1 MMLDKQEVQLLG
13 VSIFLLAVVN
23 WEFCMLVCILLLG
36 IVVVLVLLLLSVAVI
51 VQLYCVFIA
60 YARKGA
66 AKIHTWLFS

>member
-36 IVVVLVLLLLSVAVI
+36 IVVVLLLLLLSVAVI
-51 VQLYCVFIA
+51 VQLYCVFIG

>member
-1 MMLDKQEVQLLG
+1 MQEILLL
-13 VSIFLLAVVN
+13 SLSLLFLAVVN

-36 IVVVLVLLLLSVAVI
+36 IVAVLVLILLLVVVI

>member
-13 VSIFLLAVVN
+13 VSIFLLAVAD
-23 WEFCMLVCILLLG
+23 WEVCMLVCKLLLAV
-36 IVVVLVLLLLSVAVI
+36 ISAPYLLLLLVVVI
-51 VQLYCVFIA
+51 VQLYCVFIG